1 MLYYPYIHR
10 MDTNKQISDKF
21 RKTRLKL
28 GLTQIEFAKKAD
40 LNSNYYAKVE
50 RGEINP
56 TLTTL
61 KKIVKALGIKSSEVL
76 PF

>member
-1 MLYYPYIHR
+1 MLYYPHIHR

-28 GLTQIEFAKKAD
+28 GLTQSEFAKKAD

-56 TLTTL
+56 TITTL